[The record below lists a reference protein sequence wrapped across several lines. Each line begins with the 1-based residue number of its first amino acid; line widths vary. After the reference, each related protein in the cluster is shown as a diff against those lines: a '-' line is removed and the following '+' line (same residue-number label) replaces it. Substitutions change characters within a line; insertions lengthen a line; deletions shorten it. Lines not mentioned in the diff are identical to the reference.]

1 MAIGYAQLVAS
12 ERIVDAESVVEKSL
26 IREIMKKIIVNIAC
40 LLGIIVAISSCKKN
54 DYFVGGDLHNP
65 KINMTT
71 YDWMKS
77 NKYGVFDT
85 VLMLI
90 DKAGVKDKINAQGIT
105 FFAPTDY
112 DVYNY
117 VQARTKQVQKVDPKK
132 MWTVD
137 SIMKYELGRFADS
150 IDMYITKEQLTNDRL
165 TAAGKKYKN
174 NKGGNFIISYEET
187 RDPALGYNENS
198 TVIPRVVLF
207 TYLYQAIGDVF
218 DVKSIVPPVGSRTL
232 VQTSNAQ
239 TTTGV
244 VHVLSNSHVL
254 FYYR

>member
-1 MAIGYAQLVAS
+1 
-12 ERIVDAESVVEKSL
+12 
-26 IREIMKKIIVNIAC
+26 MKKTILNIFLLVGIV
-40 LLGIIVAISSCKKN
+40 VAISSCKKD
-54 DYFVGGDLHNP
+54 DYFVGGELHNP

-117 VQARTKQVQKVDPKK
+117 VQARTTILQKIDPKK
-132 MWTVD
+132 KWTVD
-137 SIMKYELGRFADS
+137 SIMKYELNRFADS
-150 IDMYITKEQLTNDRL
+150 IDIYIAKESLVNGVLTEK
-165 TAAGKKYKN
+165 GKKYKN
-174 NKGGNFIISYEET
+174 AKGGEFFASYEET
-187 RDPALGYNENS
+187 RDPALGYNPNS
-198 TVIPRVVLF
+198 TVIPRVVMF
-207 TYLYQAIGDVF
+207 TYLFQPVAADV
-218 DVKSIVPPVGSRTL
+218 DITKIVPPVGIRTL

-244 VHVLSNSHVL
+244 VHVLSNSHTL

>member
-1 MAIGYAQLVAS
+1 
-12 ERIVDAESVVEKSL
+12 
-26 IREIMKKIIVNIAC
+26 MKKTILNIFLLMGIV
-40 LLGIIVAISSCKKN
+40 VAISSCKK
-54 DYFVGGDLHNP
+54 DAYFVGGELHNP

-90 DKAGVKDKINAQGIT
+90 DKAGVKDKINATGIT

-112 DVYNY
+112 DVDNY
-117 VQARTKQVQKVDPKK
+117 VQLRTTAIQKIDPKK
-132 MWTVD
+132 KWTVD
-137 SIMKYELGRFADS
+137 SIMKYELNRFKDS
-150 IDMYITKEQLTNDRL
+150 IDIYITKEILPNDVL
-165 TAAGKKYKN
+165 TANGKKYKN
-174 NKGGNFIISYEET
+174 VKGGEFFVSYEET
-187 RDPALGYNENS
+187 RDPALGYNPNS
-198 TVIPRVVLF
+198 TVIPRVVMF
-207 TYLYQAIGDVF
+207 TYLFQPVAADV
-218 DVKSIVPPVGSRTL
+218 DITKIVPPVGVRTL

-244 VHVLSNSHVL
+244 VHVLNNAHTL

>member
-1 MAIGYAQLVAS
+1 
-12 ERIVDAESVVEKSL
+12 
-26 IREIMKKIIVNIAC
+26 MKKIALNILI
-40 LLGIIVAISSCKKN
+40 LLGIVSGISSCKKD
-54 DYFVGGDLHNP
+54 DYFVGGELHNP

-77 NKYGVFDT
+77 NQYGVFDT

-90 DKAGVKDKINAQGIT
+90 DKAGVKDKINAPGIT

-117 VQARTKQVQKVDPKK
+117 VQARTAAVQKVDPKK

-137 SIMKYELGRFADS
+137 SIIKYELNKFRDS
-150 IDMYITKEQLTNDRL
+150 IDIYITKENLLNTVLTEK
-165 TAAGKKYKN
+165 GKKYKN
-174 NKGGNFIISYEET
+174 AKGGDFFASYEET
-187 RDPALGYNENS
+187 RDPALGYNPNS
-198 TVIPRVVLF
+198 TVIPKVVMF
-207 TYLYQAIGDVF
+207 TYLFKPVADDVNIT
-218 DVKSIVPPVGSRTL
+218 SIVPPVGSRVL
-232 VQTSNAQ
+232 IQTSNAQ

-254 FYYR
+254 FFYR

>member
-1 MAIGYAQLVAS
+1 
-12 ERIVDAESVVEKSL
+12 
-26 IREIMKKIIVNIAC
+26 MKKIILNIAC
-40 LLGIIVAISSCKKN
+40 LFGIIVAISSCKKN
-54 DYFVGGDLHNP
+54 DYFVGGELHNP

-90 DKAGVKDKINAQGIT
+90 DKAGVKDKINAQGVT

-117 VQARTKQVQKVDPKK
+117 VQARTRQVQKVDPKK

-150 IDMYITKEQLTNDRL
+150 IDLYITKEQLTNDKL
-165 TAAGKKYKN
+165 TASGKKYKN

-198 TVIPRVVLF
+198 TVLPKVVMF
-207 TYLYQAIGDVF
+207 TYLYQSIGDVF
-218 DVKSIVPPVGSRTL
+218 DVKTIIPPVGSRTL

-244 VHVLSNSHVL
+244 VHVLHNSHVL